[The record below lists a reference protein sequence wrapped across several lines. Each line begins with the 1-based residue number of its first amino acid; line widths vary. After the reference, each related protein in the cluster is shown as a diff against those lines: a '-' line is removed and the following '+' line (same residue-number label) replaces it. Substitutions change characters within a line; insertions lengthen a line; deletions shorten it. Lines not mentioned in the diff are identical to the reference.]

1 MCAESQIERHKDNV
15 IKGLQQKINTL
26 ETDQQRIDLLLE
38 IEELINS
45 YSPPSIDDILPPD
58 NATSKGRP
66 RNTGE
71 SDFTQSLNCW
81 TKKRRKKG
89 LGSQTILLQTYLLK
103 SKKMNLWILNR
114 FCQAKEIWKI
124 NSLKSKSKKG
134 KEPSKDQ
141 HGCDNKEST

>member
-66 RNTGE
+66 RNTGGKRLHSKFE
-71 SDFTQSLNCW
+71 LLDKKAKKERAREPDDSATDLSAEKQENEFVDPKSLLPGKRDLEDKFLEKQKQKRKR
-81 TKKRRKKG
+81 TKQG
-89 LGSQTILLQTYLLK
+89 PTW
-103 SKKMNLWILNR
+103 M
-114 FCQAKEIWKI
+114 
-124 NSLKSKSKKG
+124 
-134 KEPSKDQ
+134 
-141 HGCDNKEST
+141 